1 MLMNQLHKSNPQAY
15 NMVTNAMRSGKNPKD
30 IVNTMLKQNN
40 MPVDKFCFVMA
51 KSFINDVDANKY
63 KVEKYFTETI

>member
-1 MLMNQLHKSNPQAY
+1 MKRRRELMFMQLLYLWIRTLQVAEE
-15 NMVTNAMRSGKNPKD
+15 
-30 IVNTMLKQNN
+30 NN
-40 MPVDKFCFVMA
+40 IPVDKFCFVMA

>member
-1 MLMNQLHKSNPQAY
+1 MQLLYLWIRTLQVAEE
-15 NMVTNAMRSGKNPKD
+15 
-30 IVNTMLKQNN
+30 NN

-63 KVEKYFTETI
+63 KVENTLQKLYKCAIIQVCYLPYY